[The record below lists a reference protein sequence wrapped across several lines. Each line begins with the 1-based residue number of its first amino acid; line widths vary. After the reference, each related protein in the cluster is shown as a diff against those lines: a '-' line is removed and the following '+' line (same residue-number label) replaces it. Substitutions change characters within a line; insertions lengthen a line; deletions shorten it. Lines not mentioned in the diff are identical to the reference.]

1 MIVQE
6 TGREPV
12 TVYGVYWIEGE
23 RFYWVI
29 PYEGYGGLMSLSHKD
44 ISVIDGSLS
53 NDLFFYK
60 DGDGRDMILHW
71 AAEDI
76 LDDLVDC
83 NPVAMTDFMSR
94 LGV

>member
-1 MIVQE
+1 
-6 TGREPV
+6 
-12 TVYGVYWIEGE
+12 
-23 RFYWVI
+23 
-29 PYEGYGGLMSLSHKD
+29 MSLSHKN

-60 DGDGRDMILHW
+60 GGDGRDMILHW

-76 LDDLVDC
+76 IDDLVDC

-94 LGV
+94 LDV